1 MYKVVSLILL
11 SMSSIALHATENRAL
26 DYSDTDSSEL
36 PVILNLGLSTYA
48 GNGLGGY
55 IELPLS
61 KHISATV
68 GLGHYGGFSVGAKLY
83 KDLSTNGP
91 YVGIGYGMV
100 EFEET
105 YVEEESR
112 WKEELEYGSFFIV
125 GYRFLNNSGNFFNA
139 GMGLYHRPEK
149 KDEHYSEET
158 EGGNLGFSLDLAYGI
173 VF

>member
-11 SMSSIALHATENRAL
+11 SMFSIALYADGNSAL
-26 DYSDTDSSEL
+26 DSSDTDAREL
-36 PVILNLGLSTYA
+36 PVILNLGLSSYA
-48 GNGLGGY
+48 GNGLGVY
-55 IELPLS
+55 IELPVS
-61 KHISATV
+61 KHFSATA
-68 GLGHYGGFSVGAKLY
+68 GLGHYGGFSVGAKFY

-112 WKEELEYGSFFIV
+112 WKEDLEYGSFFTI

-139 GMGLYHRPEK
+139 GLGLYHRPEK
-149 KDEHYSEET
+149 KDEYYPEET
-158 EGGNLGFSLDLAYGI
+158 EGGNLGFALDLTYGI
-173 VF
+173 TF